1 MFKYNYLKNSHN
13 LKLFSIL
20 LLEIYS
26 KFVIEKRSIFSV
38 FKHLLQGNLAVDKL
52 LSSRYMQLF
61 LLTFNLTIVVRLINK
76 IQKISLFFIIIM
88 VNSVYALNV
97 TTAESIQGSQ
107 PYLTLGNGSIKA
119 DNSDSLLSIT
129 LSNGKVITPSD
140 DVSSITN
147 PIYLPHSKQSFTR
160 IRTIIPFTEQGNP
173 NYPQVKISDL
183 LGSPFNFYADDDGDG
198 FDENGNVT
206 ATASGNI
213 SLKWEARNPK
223 VPDINAQRLAV

>member
-38 FKHLLQGNLAVDKL
+38 FKHLLPGNLAVDKL
-52 LSSRYMQLF
+52 LSSRYLR
-61 LLTFNLTIVVRLINK
+61 LLLLIFNPNIVVRLINK
-76 IQKISLFFIIIM
+76 IQKIILFSMIIT

-97 TTAESIQGSQ
+97 STAESIQGSK
-107 PYLTLGNGSIKA
+107 PYLNLGNGSIKA

-129 LSNGKVITPSD
+129 LSNGKVITPSN

-147 PIYLPHSKQSFTR
+147 TIYLPH
-160 IRTIIPFTEQGNP
+160 
-173 NYPQVKISDL
+173 
-183 LGSPFNFYADDDGDG
+183 
-198 FDENGNVT
+198 
-206 ATASGNI
+206 
-213 SLKWEARNPK
+213 
-223 VPDINAQRLAV
+223 